1 MGLAQARDGTHRLV
15 ALKRLNLETVQD
27 AHIVTMFED
36 EARVTSRI
44 KHPNIVRTHGFHRW
58 RKQSTRNGV
67 YSRLRWTNGFGMRK
81 KTR

>member
-1 MGLAQARDGTHRLV
+1 M

-44 KHPNIVRTHGFHRW
+44 KHPNIVRTHEFFTDGENKVLAMEFIPGYWTDRFGV
-58 RKQSTRNGV
+58 RKRGECYPS
-67 YSRLRWTNGFGMRK
+67 
-81 KTR
+81 

>member
-44 KHPNIVRTHGFHRW
+44 DF
-58 RKQSTRNGV
+58 
-67 YSRLRWTNGFGMRK
+67 
-81 KTR
+81 